1 MGRKGREGA
10 RGDEAMKTEGGE
22 RKKEKLVEKGK
33 SPNELNGRNCTF
45 F

>member
-1 MGRKGREGA
+1 MGRKGREGV
-10 RGDEAMKTEGGE
+10 RGDEAMKIEGGE

-33 SPNELNGRNCTF
+33 FLNELNGRNCIF